1 MTRTPAIAIRELRAG
16 AGHMRGEHIRGWGG
30 VVGEDRETTARTEA
44 AFNYRLQH
52 DDRAAARGRAAASGA
67 DSGPRLLA
75 LSSVPAV
82 RVLLLPALAW
92 NARYVMDE
100 YSQATFPRYIAW
112 GFYNGFDPVKTVL
125 YVYVFE
131 VAHRIARNAVT
142 CCTSRGWKESFSRCW
157 SRDLPSG
164 SPVGWLKPVPSVVL
178 SRRSVLVHE
187 FMEQSFRIRSDT
199 VAVFFATAATFVA
212 LGGEGSGRVFLAGLL
227 AGGAFLS
234 TQKAV
239 YPLAAL
245 GMAFAV
251 SGLGSL
257 TVRRQIA
264 RLGAYAGG
272 ILAALLAYAMWFDL
286 RNPARVLSMV
296 FLSPLQYTP
305 LHGNPSYAGIRG
317 HFVMQTI
324 LRNPVPY
331 ALATLGLVIALAR
344 IRSASPRLRLASV
357 MSALVTV
364 LVFQH
369 EQPWPYVFVMA
380 LPFLAVFAPDALTW
394 LEGRAGE
401 RGPWIRLACCGLLMW
416 QLPRNFAYL
425 GHGNWVQNEV
435 VAHAERLLAP
445 DDRYFDGITMI
456 PTRSSADPV
465 SWEALVLAGVH
476 AELARGDDHSIIR
489 ILDAQPKLWILNYR
503 IHELREYLPRLLD
516 PSYVRVH
523 PDILLTGAFLSDSRT
538 STFVNRW
545 PGRYGLFRSDGSP
558 SFEPWR
564 IDGRDAGPD
573 GFLPVGPHEVAV
585 RPPTG
590 HVTFFRP
597 ARSSSRRF
605 R

>member
-1 MTRTPAIAIRELRAG
+1 M
-16 AGHMRGEHIRGWGG
+16 
-30 VVGEDRETTARTEA
+30 TTAPPPGA
-44 AFNYRLQH
+44 APP
-52 DDRAAARGRAAASGA
+52 RAERIQGLAF
-67 DSGPRLLA
+67 LA
-75 LSSVPAV
+75 LSSVLAV

-131 VAHRIARNAVT
+131 VAHRIARNAVDLLHVARVEGVLLALLVAGFT
-142 CCTSRGWKESFSRCW
+142 FGIARRLGRSRFQAWFSLAVLFSFTN
-157 SRDLPSG
+157 
-164 SPVGWLKPVPSVVL
+164 
-178 SRRSVLVHE
+178 

-435 VAHAERLLAP
+435 VAYAERLLAP

-538 STFVNRW
+538 ATFVNRW

-585 RPPTG
+585 PTSDG
-590 HVTFFRP
+590 PRYLLPADTKFVAPLPVTSPLDDLF
-597 ARSSSRRF
+597 AGVYD
-605 R
+605 